1 MLWRLDEGQ
10 YTNPLLLFIK
20 TRRGAEARYQKK
32 PAIDGL
38 KDLKLHQGN
47 FLLLDY
53 STLFAIKCYL

>member
-1 MLWRLDEGQ
+1 M
-10 YTNPLLLFIK
+10 LLLIK
-20 TRRGAEARYQKK
+20 SRRGTEAQYQKK

-53 STLFAIKCYL
+53 STLFAIKCYS